1 MFTPLDMVQAA
12 GGPEMQAMARQ
23 FGLTVDQTQRAFEA
37 LMPALTLGLQ
47 RGAGLDPTGFARMF
61 SAPETARA
69 AAPLGL
75 DALGQMFGS
84 AQLMQ
89 AVLQQAS
96 TASGVGSQVLRQMLP
111 MMAGAVVA
119 SIVHVMLNQPQAEP
133 SRQAAPASAPAAL
146 PFVALW
152 TDMAKALMTPPAEPA
167 APAPRPAAPP
177 PSRPQMEAPRPPV
190 DESSTAE
197 ASTDVLRQMIRTGA
211 EVQEQNLKAMQQLFE
226 SFWPGAGAKPAPP
239 AGSSSAGPNVD
250 PVSGASPDAT
260 PGPREPR
267 PTPRSRRGRAGEGP

>member
-1 MFTPLDMVQAA
+1 MFNPLDMVQAA

-23 FGLTVDQTQRAFEA
+23 FGLTVEQTQRAFEA

-61 SAPETARA
+61 SAPETARTA
-69 AAPLGL
+69 MPLGL

-96 TASGVGSQVLRQMLP
+96 AASGVGSQVLRQMLP

-119 SIVHVMLNQPQAEP
+119 SIVHVMLNQPEAARP
-133 SRQAAPASAPAAL
+133 AAPAATTASPL
-146 PFVALW
+146 SFVTLW
-152 TDMAKALMTPPAEPA
+152 TDMAHAFMTPQPAA
-167 APAPRPAAPP
+167 APAATRTAAPKP
-177 PSRPQMEAPRPPV
+177 GPQVEAPRPPQS
-190 DESSTAE
+190 ETAG
-197 ASTDVLRQMIRTGA
+197 ADVISQMFRTGA

-226 SFWPGAGAKPAPP
+226 AFWPNTATKPGSGPGAGPRFDP
-239 AGSSSAGPNVD
+239 SSSP
-250 PVSGASPDAT
+250 S
-260 PGPREPR
+260 EPEQR
-267 PTPRSRRGRAGEGP
+267 PPSRPRRGRSGEGA

>member
-12 GGPEMQAMARQ
+12 NGPEMQAMARQ

-47 RGAGLDPTGFARMF
+47 RGRPRSGRL
-61 SAPETARA
+61 RA
-69 AAPLGL
+69 DVFRPGIRPGRRPLGL
-75 DALGQMFGS
+75 DALGQMFSS

-119 SIVHVMLNQPQAEP
+119 SIVHVMLNQPQAEA
-133 SRQAAPASAPAAL
+133 SRQPAPAPAASPL

-152 TDMAKALMTPPAEPA
+152 TDMAKAFMAPPEQTAA
-167 APAPRPAAPP
+167 APSPSPSPAPNRP
-177 PSRPQMEAPRPPV
+177 RMEAPAR
-190 DESSTAE
+190 
-197 ASTDVLRQMIRTGA
+197 RRT
-211 EVQEQNLKAMQQLFE
+211 K
-226 SFWPGAGAKPAPP
+226 PP
-239 AGSSSAGPNVD
+239 ARK
-250 PVSGASPDAT
+250 
-260 PGPREPR
+260 PGPRCCDR
-267 PTPRSRRGRAGEGP
+267 

>member
-1 MFTPLDMVQAA
+1 MFNPLDMVQVP

-61 SAPETARA
+61 TAPETART

-96 TASGVGSQVLRQMLP
+96 AASGVGSQVLRQMLP

-119 SIVHVMLNQPQAEP
+119 SIVHVMLNQPQAEAARP
-133 SRQAAPASAPAAL
+133 AAAPSPASPL

-152 TDMAKALMTPPAEPA
+152 TDMARAFMTPQPSAPAA
-167 APAPRPAAPP
+167 APAPRYTPP
-177 PSRPQMEAPRPPV
+177 PPPPPRSRPQMEAPRPPQS
-190 DESSTAE
+190 ENAGS
-197 ASTDVLRQMIRTGA
+197 DVISQMIRTGA

-226 SFWPGAGAKPAPP
+226 AFWPSAGAKSSTPSGGPGATPSHSPSTGSGPAPQ
-239 AGSSSAGPNVD
+239 
-250 PVSGASPDAT
+250 
-260 PGPREPR
+260 EPR
-267 PTPRSRRGRAGEGP
+267 PTPRVRRGRPGEGT

>member
-1 MFTPLDMVQAA
+1 MFNPLDMVQAA

-47 RGAGLDPTGFARMF
+47 RGSGLDPTGLARMF
-61 SAPETARA
+61 TAPDMARA
-69 AAPLGL
+69 AAPQGL

-96 TASGVGSQVLRQMLP
+96 AASGVQSQVLRQMLP

-119 SIVHVMLNQPQAEP
+119 SIVHVVLNQPQAEAP
-133 SRQAAPASAPAAL
+133 RRPAPAPAPAPAAM

-152 TDMAKALMTPPAEPA
+152 TDMARAFMEPQPAAAPA
-167 APAPRPAAPP
+167 APAPPP
-177 PSRPQMEAPRPPV
+177 HRPQMEAPRPPQP
-190 DESSTAE
+190 E
-197 ASTDVLRQMIRTGA
+197 ARADAGSDVLSQMIRTGA

-226 SFWPGAGAKPAPP
+226 ALWPGAGRQKDGPPQPQSPSKPQ
-239 AGSSSAGPNVD
+239 
-250 PVSGASPDAT
+250 
-260 PGPREPR
+260 ER
-267 PTPRSRRGRAGEGP
+267 PLPRSKRSKPGQGL

>member
-1 MFTPLDMVQAA
+1 MFNPLDMVQAA

-23 FGLTVDQTQRAFEA
+23 FGLSVEQTQRAFEA

-61 SAPETARA
+61 SAPETARTA
-69 AAPLGL
+69 MPLGL

-96 TASGVGSQVLRQMLP
+96 TASGVGAQVLRQMLP

-119 SIVHVMLNQPQAEP
+119 SIVHVMLNPPQGEARQP
-133 SRQAAPASAPAAL
+133 APAPTPAGTAM

-152 TDMAKALMTPPAEPA
+152 TDMARAFMTPPQAAPASAPRAAPA
-167 APAPRPAAPP
+167 APPQP
-177 PSRPQMEAPRPPV
+177 PSRPQIEAPRPPKEEGN
-190 DESSTAE
+190 DAGS
-197 ASTDVLRQMIRTGA
+197 DVIRQMIRTGA
-211 EVQEQNLKAMQQLFE
+211 EVQEQNLKAMQHLFE
-226 SFWPGAGAKPAPP
+226 AFWPAPKERSEPTAATPPRERPAPR
-239 AGSSSAGPNVD
+239 A
-250 PVSGASPDAT
+250 
-260 PGPREPR
+260 RRPR
-267 PTPRSRRGRAGEGP
+267 PAEGG

>member
-47 RGAGLDPTGFARMF
+47 RGAGLDPTGLARMF
-61 SAPETARA
+61 TAPDMARA
-69 AAPLGL
+69 AAPQGL

-96 TASGVGSQVLRQMLP
+96 AASGVQSQVLRQMLP

-119 SIVHVMLNQPQAEP
+119 SIVHVVLNQPQAEP
-133 SRQAAPASAPAAL
+133 ARQPAPAPASPASSAL
-146 PFVALW
+146 PFVSLW
-152 TDMAKALMTPPAEPA
+152 TDMARAFMPPPQAA
-167 APAPRPAAPP
+167 APPP
-177 PSRPQMEAPRPPV
+177 PSRPQVEAPPPPPS
-190 DESSTAE
+190 EGAGS
-197 ASTDVLRQMIRTGA
+197 DVLRQMIRTGA
-211 EVQEQNLKAMQQLFE
+211 EVQEQNLKAMQHLFE
-226 SFWPGAGAKPAPP
+226 ALWPGVETKPATP
-239 AGSSSAGPNVD
+239 ASDPNVG
-250 PVSGASPDAT
+250 PS
-260 PGPREPR
+260 PGPRGPQPAPR
-267 PTPRSRRGRAGEGP
+267 ARRGRPGEGA

>member
-1 MFTPLDMVQAA
+1 MFNSLDMVQAA

-23 FGLTVDQTQRAFEA
+23 FGLTVEQTQRAFEA

-61 SAPETARA
+61 SAPEAART

-119 SIVHVMLNQPQAEP
+119 SIVHVMLNQPSAEA
-133 SRQAAPASAPAAL
+133 SRPAAPAAPPASPL

-152 TDMAKALMTPPAEPA
+152 TDMARAFMTPPQPA
-167 APAPRPAAPP
+167 APATAARPTAPP
-177 PSRPQMEAPRPPV
+177 PDRSRVEAPRPPR
-190 DESSTAE
+190 DEAAAGPGS
-197 ASTDVLRQMIRTGA
+197 DVIRQMIRTGA
-211 EVQEQNLKAMQQLFE
+211 EVQEQNLTAMRELFE
-226 SFWPGAGAKPAPP
+226 VFWPAPAPQDAAQ
-239 AGSSSAGPNVD
+239 AG
-250 PVSGASPDAT
+250 T
-260 PGPREPR
+260 PPRERPAPR
-267 PTPRSRRGRAGEGP
+267 PRVRPGEEVGKKPT

>member
-12 GGPEMQAMARQ
+12 SGPEMQAMARQ

-61 SAPETARA
+61 SAPEMARA
-69 AAPLGL
+69 AAPQGL

-96 TASGVGSQVLRQMLP
+96 AASGVGSQVLRQMLP

-119 SIVHVMLNQPQAEP
+119 SIVHVVLNQPQADT
-133 SRQAAPASAPAAL
+133 SRQAAPAPAPAPL
-146 PFVALW
+146 PFVTLW
-152 TDMAKALMTPPAEPA
+152 TDMARAFMPPQQ
-167 APAPRPAAPP
+167 APAPSPTPSPRAAAPR
-177 PSRPQMEAPRPPV
+177 PSRAQVEAPRPPR
-190 DESSTAE
+190 EE
-197 ASTDVLRQMIRTGA
+197 APGTDAGSDVLSQMIRTGA
-211 EVQEQNLKAMQQLFE
+211 EVQEQNLKAMQELFE
-226 SFWPGAGAKPAPP
+226 VFWPAPGRGTQGQATRP
-239 AGSSSAGPNVD
+239 GSASA
-250 PVSGASPDAT
+250 
-260 PGPREPR
+260 EPR
-267 PTPRSRRGRAGEGP
+267 QDRPAHRSRRPRSGEGA

>member
-47 RGAGLDPTGFARMF
+47 RGAGLDPTGLARMF
-61 SAPETARA
+61 TAPDMARA
-69 AAPLGL
+69 AAPQGL

-96 TASGVGSQVLRQMLP
+96 AASGVQSQVLRQMLP

-119 SIVHVMLNQPQAEP
+119 SIVHVVLNQVQTEP
-133 SRQAAPASAPAAL
+133 ARQPAPVPASAASSAL
-146 PFVALW
+146 PFVGLW
-152 TDMAKALMTPPAEPA
+152 TDMARAFMPPPQAA
-167 APAPRPAAPP
+167 APPP
-177 PSRPQMEAPRPPV
+177 PSRPQVEAPPPPPS
-190 DESSTAE
+190 EGAGS
-197 ASTDVLRQMIRTGA
+197 DVLRQMIRTGA
-211 EVQEQNLKAMQQLFE
+211 EVQEQNLKAMQHLFE
-226 SFWPGAGAKPAPP
+226 ALWPGAGKSQPPAAADPATPRPDRQETPRERPAPR
-239 AGSSSAGPNVD
+239 A
-250 PVSGASPDAT
+250 
-260 PGPREPR
+260 
-267 PTPRSRRGRAGEGP
+267 RRGRPGEGS

>member
-47 RGAGLDPTGFARMF
+47 RGAGLDPTGLARMF
-61 SAPETARA
+61 TAPDMARA
-69 AAPLGL
+69 AAPQGL

-96 TASGVGSQVLRQMLP
+96 AASGVQSQVLRQMLP

-119 SIVHVMLNQPQAEP
+119 SIVHVVLNQPQAEP
-133 SRQAAPASAPAAL
+133 ARQPAPAPASAASSAL
-146 PFVALW
+146 PFVSLW
-152 TDMAKALMTPPAEPA
+152 TDMARAFMPPPQAA
-167 APAPRPAAPP
+167 APPP
-177 PSRPQMEAPRPPV
+177 PSRPQVEAPPPPQ
-190 DESSTAE
+190 AE
-197 ASTDVLRQMIRTGA
+197 GAGSDVLRQMIRTGA

-226 SFWPGAGAKPAPP
+226 AFWPGAGQPAQAPP
-239 AGSSSAGPNVD
+239 SAGPA
-250 PVSGASPDAT
+250 GT
-260 PGPREPR
+260 PRER
-267 PTPRSRRGRAGEGP
+267 PPHRPRRGRPGETS

>member
-23 FGLTVDQTQRAFEA
+23 FGLTVEQTQRAFQA

-47 RGAGLDPTGFARMF
+47 RGSGLDPTGLARMF
-61 SAPETARA
+61 TAPDMARA
-69 AAPLGL
+69 AAPQGL

-96 TASGVGSQVLRQMLP
+96 AASGVQSQVLRQMLP

-119 SIVHVMLNQPQAEP
+119 SIVHVVLNQPQAEP
-133 SRQAAPASAPAAL
+133 ARPAAPAPPPAAAASAL

-152 TDMAKALMTPPAEPA
+152 TDMARAFMTPPPA
-167 APAPRPAAPP
+167 PASPAPRPEAAPP
-177 PSRPQMEAPRPPV
+177 PSRPQVAAPPPPQPEAP
-190 DESSTAE
+190 DTEGGADMLS
-197 ASTDVLRQMIRTGA
+197 QMLRTGA

-226 SFWPGAGAKPAPP
+226 AFWPGAGAKPVTP
-239 AGSSSAGPNVD
+239 AGEASARASAAPRPGP
-250 PVSGASPDAT
+250 A
-260 PGPREPR
+260 PREPR
-267 PTPRSRRGRAGEGP
+267 PAPRARRGRPGEGA

>member
-1 MFTPLDMVQAA
+1 MFNPLDMVQVP

-61 SAPETARA
+61 TAPEAART

-96 TASGVGSQVLRQMLP
+96 AASGVGSQVLRQMLP

-119 SIVHVMLNQPQAEP
+119 SIVHVMLNQPQAEAARP
-133 SRQAAPASAPAAL
+133 AAAPSPASPL

-152 TDMAKALMTPPAEPA
+152 TDMARAFMTPPPSAP
-167 APAPRPAAPP
+167 APAPRHTPP
-177 PSRPQMEAPRPPV
+177 PPPPPQSRPQVEAPRPPQS
-190 DESSTAE
+190 ETSGA
-197 ASTDVLRQMIRTGA
+197 DVISQMIRTGA

-226 SFWPGAGAKPAPP
+226 AFWPSAGAKSATP
-239 AGSSSAGPNVD
+239 AGDSDAAPSHSPSTSSGP
-250 PVSGASPDAT
+250 A
-260 PGPREPR
+260 PREPR
-267 PTPRSRRGRAGEGP
+267 PAPRARRGRPGEGV

>member
-12 GGPEMQAMARQ
+12 SGPEMQAMARQ

-96 TASGVGSQVLRQMLP
+96 AASGVGSQVLRQMLP

-119 SIVHVMLNQPQAEP
+119 SIVHVMLNQPKAEP
-133 SRQAAPASAPAAL
+133 SRQAAPAPAPTAL

-152 TDMAKALMTPPAEPA
+152 TDMAKAFMAPPQEPAPTPQRRA
-167 APAPRPAAPP
+167 APAP
-177 PSRPQMEAPRPPV
+177 SRPRVEAPRPPQ
-190 DESSTAE
+190 DEAAGAE
-197 ASTDVLRQMIRTGA
+197 AGADVLRQMIRTGA

-226 SFWPGAGAKPAPP
+226 AFWPGTGTKPVPP
-239 AGSSSAGPNVD
+239 GGGRSAGSNGD
-250 PVSGASPDAT
+250 PVSGASPDAN

-267 PTPRSRRGRAGEGP
+267 PAPRSRRGRVGEGP

>member
-1 MFTPLDMVQAA
+1 MFNPLDMVQVA

-47 RGAGLDPTGFARMF
+47 RGAGLDPTGLARMF
-61 SAPETARA
+61 TAPDMARA
-69 AAPLGL
+69 AAPQGL

-96 TASGVGSQVLRQMLP
+96 ATSGVQSQVLRQMLP

-119 SIVHVMLNQPQAEP
+119 SIVHVVLNQPQAEP
-133 SRQAAPASAPAAL
+133 ARQAAPAPASAPMA
-146 PFVALW
+146 FVSLW
-152 TDMAKALMTPPAEPA
+152 TDMARAFMTPQPAAA
-167 APAPRPAAPP
+167 APATSRAAPP
-177 PSRPQMEAPRPPV
+177 PPNRPQVEAPRPPQP
-190 DESSTAE
+190 ESGGEGS
-197 ASTDVLRQMIRTGA
+197 DVLSQMFRTGA

-226 SFWPGAGAKPAPP
+226 ALWPGAGAKPA
-239 AGSSSAGPNVD
+239 
-250 PVSGASPDAT
+250 
-260 PGPREPR
+260 
-267 PTPRSRRGRAGEGP
+267 RARQ

>member
-12 GGPEMQAMARQ
+12 SGPEMQAMARQ

-47 RGAGLDPTGFARMF
+47 RGAGLDPTGLARMF
-61 SAPETARA
+61 TAPDMARA
-69 AAPLGL
+69 AAPQGL

-96 TASGVGSQVLRQMLP
+96 ATSGVQSQVLRQMLP

-119 SIVHVMLNQPQAEP
+119 SIVHVVLNQPQAEP
-133 SRQAAPASAPAAL
+133 ARQSAPAPSPATA
-146 PFVALW
+146 PMAFVTLW
-152 TDMAKALMTPPAEPA
+152 TDMARAFMAPQPA
-167 APAPRPAAPP
+167 APAPAASRPAPP
-177 PSRPQMEAPRPPV
+177 PPNRAQVEAPRPPQP
-190 DESSTAE
+190 EGGGENAGS
-197 ASTDVLRQMIRTGA
+197 DVLSQMIRTGA

-226 SFWPGAGAKPAPP
+226 ALWPGAGRTQPPPATDAVAPPQEAPRERPAPR
-239 AGSSSAGPNVD
+239 A
-250 PVSGASPDAT
+250 
-260 PGPREPR
+260 
-267 PTPRSRRGRAGEGP
+267 RRGRPGDGS

>member
-47 RGAGLDPTGFARMF
+47 RGAGLDPTGLARMF
-61 SAPETARA
+61 SVPDMARA
-69 AAPLGL
+69 AAPQGL

-96 TASGVGSQVLRQMLP
+96 ATSGVQSQVLRQMLP

-119 SIVHVMLNQPQAEP
+119 SIVHVVLNQPQAEAA
-133 SRQAAPASAPAAL
+133 RQPAPAPTPANAPMA
-146 PFVALW
+146 FVTLW
-152 TDMAKALMTPPAEPA
+152 TDMARAFMTPQPA
-167 APAPRPAAPP
+167 ASTQAPPRPAAPP
-177 PSRPQMEAPRPPV
+177 PSRPQMEAPRPPHP
-190 DESSTAE
+190 ESAGDGPGS
-197 ASTDVLRQMIRTGA
+197 DVLSQMFRTGA
-211 EVQEQNLKAMQQLFE
+211 EVQEQHLKAMQQLFE
-226 SFWPGAGAKPAPP
+226 ALWPGVGPKGEGRAQP
-239 AGSSSAGPNVD
+239 SSP
-250 PVSGASPDAT
+250 SPS
-260 PGPREPR
+260 RERPSPR
-267 PTPRSRRGRAGEGP
+267 PRRPKPGEGA

>member
-1 MFTPLDMVQAA
+1 MFNPLDMVQAA

-23 FGLTVDQTQRAFEA
+23 FGLTVEQTQRAFDA

-61 SAPETARA
+61 SAPETARTA
-69 AAPLGL
+69 MPLGL

-119 SIVHVMLNQPQAEP
+119 SIVHVMLNPPQGEA
-133 SRQAAPASAPAAL
+133 SRKPAPAAA
-146 PFVALW
+146 PPASPMAFVSLW
-152 TDMAKALMTPPAEPA
+152 SDMARAFMTPPAA
-167 APAPRPAAPP
+167 APAPTPPPPPRPA
-177 PSRPQMEAPRPPV
+177 PQMEAPRPPQG
-190 DESSTAE
+190 ENPGA
-197 ASTDVLRQMIRTGA
+197 DVISQMLRTGA

-226 SFWPGAGAKPAPP
+226 AFWPAVGQAPEPAAP
-239 AGSSSAGPNVD
+239 GPN
-250 PVSGASPDAT
+250 PGASP
-260 PGPREPR
+260 REKPASR
-267 PTPRSRRGRAGEGP
+267 PRRGRPGEGS